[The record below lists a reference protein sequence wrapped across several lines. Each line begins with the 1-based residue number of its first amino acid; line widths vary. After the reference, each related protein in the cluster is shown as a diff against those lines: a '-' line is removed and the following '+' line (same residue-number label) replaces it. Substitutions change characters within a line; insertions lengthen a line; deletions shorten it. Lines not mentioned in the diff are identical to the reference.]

1 VIIKN
6 EKNSISHDNE
16 IIHGYFEN
24 DELIKKISD
33 YEVSDEDREYTYY

>member
-1 VIIKN
+1 
-6 EKNSISHDNE
+6 SHDNE
-16 IIHGYFEN
+16 IIRGYFEN